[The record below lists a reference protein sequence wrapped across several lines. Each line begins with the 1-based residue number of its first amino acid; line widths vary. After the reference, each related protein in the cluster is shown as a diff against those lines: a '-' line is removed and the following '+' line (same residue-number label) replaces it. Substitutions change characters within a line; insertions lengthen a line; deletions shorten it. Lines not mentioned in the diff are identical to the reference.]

1 MNVEQLDINDEWVLD
16 FLCQYLEP
24 QDIRHDYDL
33 DDAIGF
39 VRDQIG
45 WGNCLL
51 VGCKESRVVFR
62 CMAANPKVLEP
73 HIMGNGLRIRSV
85 TKAAIPLAWSLGYE
99 KIVVW
104 TQHQALVSAMLNIGF
119 THDATLPRY
128 HLYNGVLHDTHVLSF
143 SKGDSHDDLPPKT
156 LLTA

>member
-24 QDIRHDYDL
+24 QDIRHDYDMA
-33 DDAIGF
+33 DAIQY
-39 VRDQIG
+39 VRDQIA

-73 HIMGNGLRIRSV
+73 HIMGNGMRIRSV
-85 TKAAIPLAWSLGYE
+85 TKAAIPIAWSLGYE

-104 TQHQALVSAMLNIGF
+104 TQHQALAAAMINIGF
-119 THDATLPRY
+119 AHDATLPRY
-128 HLYNGVLHDTHVLSF
+128 HLYNGELQDTHILSF
-143 SKGDSHDDLPPKT
+143 SKGDSHDNLPPKT
-156 LLTA
+156 LLTR

>member
-1 MNVEQLDINDEWVLD
+1 MNVEQLSIDDPWVIE
-16 FLCQYLEP
+16 FLEQYLEP

-33 DDAIGF
+33 EDCIGY

-51 VGCKESRVVFR
+51 VGCKQSRVVFR

-85 TKAAIPLAWSLGYE
+85 TKAAIPIAWSLGYE

-104 TQHQALVSAMLNIGF
+104 TQHKALAAAMLNIGF
-119 THDATLPRY
+119 TKDAVLPRY
-128 HLYNGVLHDTHVLSF
+128 HLVNGELLDTHILSF
-143 SKGDSHDDLPPKT
+143 TKGDSHEHLPPKT
-156 LLTA
+156 LLTR